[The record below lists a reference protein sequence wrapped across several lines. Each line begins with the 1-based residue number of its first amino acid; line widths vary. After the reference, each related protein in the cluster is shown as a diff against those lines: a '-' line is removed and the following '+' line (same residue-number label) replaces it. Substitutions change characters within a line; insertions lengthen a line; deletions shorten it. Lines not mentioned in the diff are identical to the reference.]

1 MNAVCP
7 LPVADFRGDIGLTLD
22 QDTLMR
28 AAERA
33 TGSSDW
39 GDPRFRKPLATLT
52 TALREEAALNE
63 LGERRAERR
72 LVDALAARLQLQA
85 GRTRDP
91 GIAQETIRQP
101 IFVIGLP
108 RAGTTFLHSLLS
120 QDPDHRSPATWE
132 MRAPSPPP
140 EEASYSTDPRIA
152 ETDEALRFEGFLEA
166 ELQGIHPFAARRAEE
181 CNFMWEST
189 LLSVNFMA
197 FWNVP
202 SYTEHLYATDFRP
215 VYREHKQFLQHLQRR
230 FRRDRWVLKS
240 PAHSAW
246 LPELLETYPDAC
258 IIQCHRDPAKVLPS
272 LSSNLAALRRLF
284 SDRVEVSDFGMAK
297 LQAQSLAVVTRVR
310 ERPGVAQH
318 FFDAHYLD
326 VQADPLAMVRR
337 IYAHFGL
344 PFTSGAETAMC
355 TWLAKDRDSHSKGA
369 RHSYTPQQYGIE
381 LGEIDEAM
389 GPYMR
394 QYGVQLER

>member
-1 MNAVCP
+1 M
-7 LPVADFRGDIGLTLD
+7 LD
-22 QDTLMR
+22 QESLMR

-33 TGSSDW
+33 TGFAEW
-39 GDPRFRKPLATLT
+39 GDAVFREPLAIL
-52 TALREEAALNE
+52 ARAIRDEASLHE
-63 LGERRAERR
+63 LGLRRAQRR
-72 LVDALAARLQLQA
+72 LVDALGARLQLVA
-85 GRTRDP
+85 ERKGDP
-91 GIAQETIRQP
+91 GIADEPIRHP

-120 QDPDHRSPATWE
+120 QDPAHRSPATWE

-140 EEASYSTDPRIA
+140 EEATYTTDRRID
-152 ETDEALRFEGFLEA
+152 ETDEALRFEGFLDA
-166 ELQGIHPFAARRAEE
+166 EVQGIHPFSARRAEE

-202 SYTEHLYATDFRP
+202 SYRSFLYSTDFRP
-215 VYREHKQFLQHLQRR
+215 VYREHRQFLQHLQRR

-246 LPELLETYPDAC
+246 LPELLATYPDAC
-258 IIQCHRDPAKVLPS
+258 IVQCHRDPAKVLPS

-284 SDRVEVSDFGMAK
+284 SDSVEVSDFGMAR
-297 LQAQSLAVVTRVR
+297 LQAESLAVVSRVR
-310 ERPGVAQH
+310 AQPGVSDR
-318 FFDAHYLD
+318 FIDAHYLD
-326 VQADPLAMVRR
+326 VQADPLPLVRR

-344 PFTSGAETAMC
+344 PFTEAAETAMRR
-355 TWLAKDRDSHSKGA
+355 WLAQDRDSHAKGT
-369 RHSYTPQQYGIE
+369 RHSYTLEQYGID

-389 GPYMR
+389 GPYVR
-394 QYGVQLER
+394 QYGIQLER